1 MSEAFLDR
9 MAEGSARRLEA
20 ARRLVPDHEIAAL
33 AAALPPPPALRLHAG
48 GFDIIAE
55 LKLRSPSAGTLSDD
69 PPGIEERVRTYAAA
83 GAAAVSVLTEPERFG
98 GELAHL
104 ERAAAALAPLRV
116 PAMRK
121 DFLLHPYQVC
131 EARLAG
137 AGGVLAIARM
147 LDDGALR
154 ALIDSALGLG
164 MFVLLEAFD
173 VAEIE
178 RCADLISAYPEHRR
192 NLPLGLNCRDLQ
204 TLQIDPSRLDAAA
217 GAFPDDA
224 VAVAESG
231 LFSAADAG
239 RLARHG
245 YRLALIGT
253 ALMQTDDAAALLRE
267 MLETGRAARNGAL

>member
-20 ARRLVPDHEIAAL
+20 ARSLVPEREIAAR
-33 AAALPPPPALRLHAG
+33 AAALPPPPPLVLHAD

-69 PPGIEERVRTYAAA
+69 ASGIEERVRTYARA

-98 GELAHL
+98 GELGHL

-121 DFLLHPYQVC
+121 DFLLDPYQVS

-178 RCADLISAYPEHRR
+178 RCADLISTYPEQRR

-204 TLQIDPSRLDAAA
+204 TLQIDPARLDAAA
-217 GAFPDDA
+217 GAFPRDT

-231 LFSAADAG
+231 LFNPADAR
-239 RLARHG
+239 RLAGHG
-245 YRLALIGT
+245 YQMALIGT
-253 ALMQTDDAAALLRE
+253 ALMQTDDAAALLCDL
-267 MLETGRAARNGAL
+267 LEAGRAARDGAI

>member
-1 MSEAFLDR
+1 MTEAFLDR

-20 ARRLVPDHEIAAL
+20 ARKRVPDTEIAAQ
-33 AAALPPPPALRLHAG
+33 AAALPPPPPLVLHPG

-55 LKLRSPSAGTLSDD
+55 LKLRSPSAGTLSEDSS
-69 PPGIEERVRTYAAA
+69 GIEDRVRTYAMG

-98 GELAHL
+98 GGLSHL

-137 AGGVLAIARM
+137 AGGVLAIARI

-154 ALIDSALGLG
+154 ALVDSALRLG

-178 RCADLISAYPEHRR
+178 RCANLISAYPGHRR
-192 NLPLGLNCRDLQ
+192 SLPLGLNCRDLQ
-204 TLQIDPSRLDAAA
+204 TLQIDPARLDAAA
-217 GAFPDDA
+217 GAFPGDV

-231 LFSAADAG
+231 VFSAADAG
-239 RLARHG
+239 RLAGCG

-253 ALMQTDDAAALLRE
+253 ALMQTDDAAALLRD
-267 MLETGRAARNGAL
+267 MLQAGRAARAGAQ